1 MPTLCRADLKSG
13 VPRGNIDAHRVSAN
27 DVYVCDACVCGGRI
41 RVHDAQVR
49 ANHHCRVELAVTYR
63 HLWTDYRAYS
73 YRPADSWELQVG
85 YFAYYPACHL
95 ACLEAYLLEAYLRV
109 AYLRVAYLPVAY
121 HLAYLEACPPVAYFP
136 A

>member
-1 MPTLCRADLKSG
+1 M
-13 VPRGNIDAHRVSAN
+13 
-27 DVYVCDACVCGGRI
+27 
-41 RVHDAQVR
+41 
-49 ANHHCRVELAVTYR
+49 TYR

-109 AYLRVAYLPVAY
+109 AYLPVAY
-121 HLAYLEACPPVAYFP
+121 HLAYLEACPPCGIFP
-136 A
+136 GIVPGIPPCCAKVGKPNCD